1 MKTDLDT
8 LLTALYVKID
18 DELEGRRCLGRPPR
32 LTDSELVC
40 LAVAQAMLG
49 FRSEARWLR
58 YAGKNLTSMFPYLP
72 KQPGWN
78 KRLRAALPL
87 VKQAIR
93 MLAVDTDFWF
103 DNHWI
108 VDSTPVECGRSRPTV
123 KRSDMAGWAGY
134 GYCASHSRFFWGL
147 HLYLVCTPAGMPILW
162 ALANPKLDERKVL
175 QAMLDVEAGLVAD
188 RPGLLLISDKG
199 FASKEFETDLA
210 LRGIELL
217 RPSFKREK
225 RREGESLL
233 KSVRQLIES
242 VNDTLKGQLDLEQH
256 GGRYYETVCPRAPHR
271 YSAPCGVGRLGFSL
285 SAPAPRTSSSIGA
298 TGSHVPCKSPGQAR
312 AAYMP
317 DAIQAVSRLPPE
329 PPRVR

>member
-1 MKTDLDT
+1 MTTDMDT

-18 DELEGRRCLGRPPR
+18 DELEGQRWLGRPPQ

-40 LAVAQAMLG
+40 LAVAQAMQG
-49 FRSEARWLR
+49 FRSEARWLL

-87 VKQAIR
+87 VKKAIR

-103 DNHWI
+103 DSHWI
-108 VDSTPVECGRSRPTV
+108 VDSTPVECGRSRSTV
-123 KRSDMAGWAGY
+123 KRSDLAGWAGY
-134 GYCASHSRFFWGL
+134 RYCASHSRFFWGL
-147 HLYLVCTPAGMPILW
+147 RLYLVCIPTGMPILW
-162 ALANPKLDERKVL
+162 ALANPKIDEREIL
-175 QAMLDVEAGLVAD
+175 PMLDVEAGLVAD

-199 FASKEFETDLA
+199 FASQEFENDLA
-210 LRGIELL
+210 MRGIELL

-225 RREGESLL
+225 KRKGESLL

-256 GGRYYETVCPRAPHR
+256 GGRTFEGVAVRVAQR
-271 YSAPCGVGRLGFSL
+271 ILALASAIWQNHK
-285 SAPAPRTSSSIGA
+285 TGA
-298 TGSHVPCKSPGQAR
+298 LIT
-312 AAYMP
+312 
-317 DAIQAVSRLPPE
+317 
-329 PPRVR
+329 